1 MGRIGAGRHHP
12 GEHRERSQTIRASEV
27 GDFTYCA
34 RSWWLRRVAGEE
46 PAGHERRAAG
56 VVLHARHGRAVSL
69 SSAMLW
75 MGVIALAAGLLLFLV
90 S

>member
-1 MGRIGAGRHHP
+1 MERTGAVRHNP
-12 GEHRERSQTIRASEV
+12 SEHRERSQTIRASEV
-27 GDFTYCA
+27 ADFTYCA

-46 PAGHERRAAG
+46 PTGHERRTAG
-56 VVLHARHGRAVSL
+56 VLLHARHGRAVSM

-75 MGVIALAAGLLLFLV
+75 MGVIALAAGMLLLLV